1 MLRVGII
8 GTGRISD
15 LHAIEYLQSE
25 RAQIVAVCDIDEE
38 SARRRAGEWGVPPAR
53 VFSNHH
59 DLLALPDLDLV
70 EILLPHHLHHP
81 VTLDALAAGKH
92 VSVQKP
98 MALTL
103 AQADEMIAAAAAAD
117 KTLRVYENFIFYP
130 PVVRARALIDAGEI
144 GDPLTIRIKSNAGF
158 SPTAWHV
165 PLAAWAW
172 RFNPEICGGGPML
185 FDDGHH
191 KFALAWHFMG
201 LAEQVHAWIG
211 EMELMPGRVL
221 DTPAIVSWKF
231 PGNRFGSLEVVYSPQ
246 LQIDTRYYAP
256 GRPRRNHRHQR
267 RALDQRRAWPSN
279 RRSGRRPLPRW
290 QDPYLR
296 RHPHRLGAELHPR
309 HPPPHRRTPRRR
321 PAKSDR
327 RRRPHNPALPPRR
340 PTLRPHRPIRPRLTP
355 RKQFLRLTESSATR
369 LWRNVKPLIST
380 SAFQILCEGE
390 WGWTWSWQRRRAQG
404 EQSESKRDKGENY
417 TGRRRDV

>member
-25 RAQIVAVCDIDEE
+25 RARIVAVCDIDEQ

-53 VFSNHH
+53 VFNNHH

-103 AQADEMIAAAAAAD
+103 AEADEMIAAAAAAE

-130 PVVRARALIDAGEI
+130 PVVRAKALIDAGEI

-172 RFNPEICGGGPML
+172 RFNPEICGGGPIL

-231 PGNRFGSLEVVYSPQ
+231 PGNRFGSLEAVYSPQ
-246 LQIDTRYYAP
+246 LQIDTRYYAQDDRVEITGTKGVLWINGGHGRLTDAP
-256 GRPRRNHRHQR
+256 GPR
-267 RALDQRRAWPSN
+267 A
-279 RRSGRRPLPRW
+279 LPRW
-290 QDPYLR
+290 QDPHLR
-296 RHPHRLGAELHPR
+296 RHPHRLGAEFHPR
-309 HPPPHRRTPRRR
+309 HPPSHRRLPQRLAR
-321 PAKSDR
+321 PA
-327 RRRPHNPALPPRR
+327 
-340 PTLRPHRPIRPRLTP
+340 
-355 RKQFLRLTESSATR
+355 
-369 LWRNVKPLIST
+369 
-380 SAFQILCEGE
+380 
-390 WGWTWSWQRRRAQG
+390 
-404 EQSESKRDKGENY
+404 
-417 TGRRRDV
+417 